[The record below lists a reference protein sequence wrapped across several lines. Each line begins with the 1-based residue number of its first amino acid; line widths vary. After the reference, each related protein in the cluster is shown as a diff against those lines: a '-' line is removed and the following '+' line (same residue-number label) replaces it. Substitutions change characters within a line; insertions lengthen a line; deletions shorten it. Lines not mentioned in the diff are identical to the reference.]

1 MLRFTV
7 FLFFLFLLLFSCA
20 VITYFHFG
28 LNLLLVLDRV
38 LSLLRWLRWLRRPSW
53 PRGLAGRWMRG
64 WSRAGVSSG
73 MVDSLQLFDKRAH
86 FSLFHLLHSTLLSRL
101 LILERLADLCLL
113 HFRRDVLTHYLLV
126 RLVLEYLAL
135 TLAWLTLLL
144 ILKGRLR
151 VVPHL
156 WFVIIDR
163 YRLQR
168 CQ

>member
-1 MLRFTV
+1 
-7 FLFFLFLLLFSCA
+7 
-20 VITYFHFG
+20 
-28 LNLLLVLDRV
+28 
-38 LSLLRWLRWLRRPSW
+38 
-53 PRGLAGRWMRG
+53 
-64 WSRAGVSSG
+64 

-144 ILKGRLR
+144 VLEGRLG
-151 VVPHL
+151 VVLHL

-163 YRLQR
+163 DRLQR